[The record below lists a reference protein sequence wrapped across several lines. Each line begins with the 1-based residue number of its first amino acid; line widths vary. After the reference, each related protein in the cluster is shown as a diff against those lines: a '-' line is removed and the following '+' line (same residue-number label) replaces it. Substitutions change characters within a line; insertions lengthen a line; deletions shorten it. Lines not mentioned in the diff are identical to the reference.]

1 VAQELPRGIET
12 VHARHAH
19 VHENNIGPM
28 LDVGCERVRSVFTL
42 EHIVGHV
49 AHCASNQS
57 SYDWVVFHNQDRHS
71 LLSVNYQIQ
80 IIESALSERNRYRY
94 TCLVRNYTGIRVVP
108 HGSSWV
114 NLCSN
119 ALMLRVVT
127 WIGCAAVS
135 FDGPTLSLQQLPGS
149 RWSLQQ
155 ADNAVAG
162 QDSHVTLQG
171 DGTACVQRITLTD
184 SNGKFSTVVFK
195 AVANGGVDLQLPLT
209 QYQAG
214 ATRLSFSSMERNDR
228 TNLR

>member
-1 VAQELPRGIET
+1 MQ
-12 VHARHAH
+12 
-19 VHENNIGPM
+19 
-28 LDVGCERVRSVFTL
+28 
-42 EHIVGHV
+42 
-49 AHCASNQS
+49 
-57 SYDWVVFHNQDRHS
+57 SYDGYIWVATLNGVAKFDGVRFTVFDKGNTPGMIFTYGSWRRS
-71 LLSVNYQIQ
+71 CRVASRP
-80 IIESALSERNRYRY
+80 SMRCMRTS
-94 TCLVRNYTGIRVVP
+94 IRVVP
-108 HGSSWV
+108 PGSSWV

-127 WIGCAAVS
+127 RIGCAAVS

-184 SNGKFSTVVFK
+184 NNGKFTTVVFK